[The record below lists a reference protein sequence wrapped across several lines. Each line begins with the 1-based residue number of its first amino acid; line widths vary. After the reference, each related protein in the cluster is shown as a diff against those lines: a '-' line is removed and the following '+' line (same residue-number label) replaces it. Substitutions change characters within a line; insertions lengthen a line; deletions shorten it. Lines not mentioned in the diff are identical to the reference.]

1 MGKVITNASWKG
13 GTGKTTLAA
22 YEAAILAA
30 NGFRILVIDLDPN
43 CAISQIFGVI
53 FKDITSLEFLTGI
66 WDEFKGVYNAMPG
79 RGFGP
84 CPNDGN
90 IDIIPGN
97 LNNGLLNNIMDL
109 SLKNALKRSGLK
121 EKYDY
126 IIIDPPGFW
135 GVHTRNAVF
144 AADTLIIPGTC
155 SRIDFEASKLFFK
168 TLQQSGVETD
178 TYICVNAYNEKT
190 NLPGIWEMYQN
201 EFKEFLLE
209 KPVPYIKTLKRLTN
223 DIKNYVIQTT
233 VKNRLGFLID
243 TIKEGVY
250 E

>member
-1 MGKVITNASWKG
+1 MGRVITNASWKG

-30 NGFRILVIDLDPN
+30 NGFRVLVIDLDPN
-43 CAISQIFGVI
+43 CAISQILIG
-53 FKDITSLEFLTGI
+53 DNPAYITSLEFLTGA
-66 WDEFKGVYNAMPG
+66 WEEYKAVFPTHNE
-79 RGFGP
+79 
-84 CPNDGN
+84 N
-90 IDIIPGN
+90 IFIIPGN
-97 LNNGLLNNIMDL
+97 LKNGLLNNIMDF
-109 SLKNALKRSGLK
+109 SLKNALKRSGLIK
-121 EKYDY
+121 QFDY

-144 AADTLIIPGTC
+144 AADILIIPGTC

-190 NLPGIWEMYQN
+190 NLPGILEMYQS

-223 DIKNYVIQTT
+223 DIKNYAIQTT
-233 VKNRLGFLID
+233 VKNRLEFLIKIV
-243 TIKEGVY
+243 TGEGQNGCN
-250 E
+250 

>member
-22 YEAAILAA
+22 YEAVMLALQ
-30 NGFRILVIDLDPN
+30 GYKVLIVDLDPN
-43 CAISQIFGVI
+43 CAISQIFQVV

-66 WDEFKGVYNAMPG
+66 WESFRGVYQTK
-79 RGFGP
+79 
-84 CPNDGN
+84 DN

-109 SLKNALKRSGLK
+109 SLKNALKRSGLI

-126 IIIDPPGFW
+126 IIVDPPGFW

-144 AADTLIIPGTC
+144 SANILIIPGTC

-168 TLQQSGVETD
+168 TLQQSGVEAD
-178 TYICVNAYNEKT
+178 TNILVNAYNEKT
-190 NLPGIWEMYQN
+190 NLPGIWEAYKE
-201 EFKEFLLE
+201 EFKDFLIDF
-209 KPVPYIKTLKRLTN
+209 PVPYIKSLKRLTN
-223 DIKNYVIQTT
+223 DIKNYVIQANI
-233 VKNRLGFLID
+233 KNRLGFFIN
-243 TIKEGVY
+243 TITGGQNA
-250 E
+250 

>member
-30 NGFRILVIDLDPN
+30 NGFRVLVVDLDPN
-43 CAISQIFGVI
+43 CAISQILRGDNPADV
-53 FKDITSLEFLTGI
+53 TSLEFLTGAWEEYKVI
-66 WDEFKGVYNAMPG
+66 FPTHNE
-79 RGFGP
+79 
-84 CPNDGN
+84 N
-90 IDIIPGN
+90 IFIIPGN
-97 LNNGLLNNIMDL
+97 LKNGLLNNIMDL
-109 SLKNALKRSGLK
+109 SLKNALKRSGLIK
-121 EKYDY
+121 EFDY

-178 TYICVNAYNEKT
+178 TFICVNAYNEKT
-190 NLPGIWEMYQN
+190 NLPLIWEMYQE
-201 EFKEFLLE
+201 EFKNFLLE
-209 KPVPYIKTLKRLTN
+209 KPVPYIKSLKRLTN
-223 DIKNYVIQTT
+223 DIKNYVIQTNI
-233 VKNRLGFLID
+233 KNRLDFFIQAITKGGD
-243 TIKEGVY
+243 NA
-250 E
+250 

>member
-1 MGKVITNASWKG
+1 
-13 GTGKTTLAA
+13 
-22 YEAAILAA
+22 
-30 NGFRILVIDLDPN
+30 
-43 CAISQIFGVI
+43 
-53 FKDITSLEFLTGI
+53 LTGT
-66 WDEFKGVYNAMPG
+66 WDVFKGIYNAMPG
-79 RGFGP
+79 GIQYGKP
-84 CPNDGN
+84 PDIISSGG

-233 VKNRLGFLID
+233 VKNRLEFLIE
-243 TIKEGVY
+243 TIKGGNNET
-250 E
+250 

>member
-53 FKDITSLEFLTGI
+53 FKDVTSLDFLTGT
-66 WDEFKGVYNAMPG
+66 WDRFRGIYNAIPG
-79 RGFGP
+79 KGFGP
-84 CPNDGN
+84 NHD

-109 SLKNALKRSGLK
+109 SLKNALKRSGLNK
-121 EKYDY
+121 EYDY

-155 SRIDFEASKLFFK
+155 SKIDFEASKLFFK

-178 TYICVNAYNEKT
+178 TYVCVNAYNEKT
-190 NLPGIWEMYQN
+190 NLPGIWEMYKN
-201 EFKEFLLE
+201 EFKEFLIE
-209 KPVPYIKTLKRLTN
+209 KPVPYIKTLRRLTN
-223 DIKNYVIQTT
+223 DIRNYKIQTT
-233 VKNRLGFLID
+233 VKNRLGFLIE
-243 TIKEGVY
+243 TINKEVQNA
-250 E
+250 

>member
-22 YEAAILAA
+22 YQAAILAA

-53 FKDITSLEFLTGI
+53 FKDVTSLDFLTGA
-66 WDEFKGVYNAMPG
+66 WDEFKGVYNAAE
-79 RGFGP
+79 
-84 CPNDGN
+84 N

-201 EFKEFLLE
+201 EFKEFLIE

-233 VKNRLGFLID
+233 VKNRLGFLIQVV
-243 TIKEGVY
+243 TGGKV
-250 E
+250 